1 MGARAL
7 SITRKIGR
15 ALRGRVSLRAAL
27 LETGRR
33 VVVVLRRRLE
43 RASPSG
49 RAEGYAATTARLA
62 SVFARMSGAELSA
75 HFRERA
81 TPHFFAGFDAAEG
94 EGFDA
99 TEVARFDAV
108 ENEGGRGRLAEK
120 SGGLIE
126 DARAVVEH
134 RLPLL
139 GYGTR
144 ELGAT
149 VDWLREPVSGV
160 RWPLEYHGDVVLA
173 RGDGSDVRVLWELN
187 RLGHLLTLGRAFAAT
202 SDEAWAEEFFAQVD
216 SWRAQNPVGFGPNW
230 ACAMEVALRAMNLL
244 AAFRLLRRSRALN
257 EERLSTLLALLDAH
271 GRHIRR
277 NLEFSYIAN
286 GNHYLSDVAGLVWL
300 GVCLP
305 ELRAAEGWRAFGLR
319 ELMRELDAQVLPDG
333 ADCEASTGY
342 HRFVTEL
349 FLYSFILCRANGI
362 RVAERHRQRLRSMLE
377 YVRAYLRPDG
387 RAPLVGDTDG
397 GQVLP
402 LVRRGADDHAYLL
415 AVGAALFHEPRF
427 KILEDAPEEIFWL
440 LGPEGV
446 RVYAELETAGTQP
459 ATPAAI
465 SAAFERAGTCVLREG
480 DLYLLLTAS
489 GAGLGGRGAHGHND
503 ALSLEVSACGVNFLA
518 DPGTYVYTSDTRARQ
533 LFRST
538 GYHSTVEVDGTE
550 QNTTFEDAPF
560 FIGDEARPRLLS
572 FASGDERDTASA
584 EHHGYERLPAGPV
597 THRRAVMFDKRER
610 YWLVEDS
617 LTGAGSHDFRFIFH
631 AAPGHEVRILN
642 GPGAEIR
649 DNSSV
654 GIRDISAV
662 EIHEGSAVENHERSA
677 VEIRHGSA
685 VEIVDGATGAR
696 LVVASL
702 EGSDALEG
710 VTLEARLSSR
720 EYGSKVET
728 VAAVWTLRASAPAC
742 ARWLLLPVCA
752 GEDASARLELLTRLR
767 IKAGECAR
775 GASLVADL
783 SNASSIVNL

>member
-33 VVVVLRRRLE
+33 SLVVLRRRLE
-43 RASPSG
+43 RASLS
-49 RAEGYAATTARLA
+49 RSAAKAARLA
-62 SVFARMSGAELSA
+62 PVFARMSGAELSA

-108 ENEGGRGRLAEK
+108 ENEGVRGRLAEK

-160 RWPLEYHGDVVLA
+160 RWPLEYHGDVVLV

-202 SDEAWAEEFFAQVD
+202 GDEAWAEEFFAQVD

-286 GNHYLSDVAGLVWL
+286 GNHYLSDVAGLLWL
-300 GVCLP
+300 GFCLP

-319 ELMRELDAQVLPDG
+319 ELLRELDAQVLPDG
-333 ADCEASTGY
+333 ADGEASTGY

-377 YVRAYLRPDG
+377 YMRAYLRPDG

-402 LVRRGADDHAYLL
+402 LVGRGADDHAYLL

-459 ATPAAI
+459 STSASTSTATLTATPASISTAT

-503 ALSLEVSACGVNFLA
+503 ALSLEVSACGVSFLA

-538 GYHSTVEVDGTE
+538 GYHSTVEVDGAE

-572 FASGDERDTASA
+572 FASGDERDIASA

-631 AAPGHEVRILN
+631 AAPRREVRILN

-662 EIHEGSAVENHERSA
+662 EIHEGSAVE
-677 VEIRHGSA
+677 
-685 VEIVDGATGAR
+685 IVDGATGAR

-710 VTLEARLSSR
+710 VTLEARRSSR

-752 GEDASARLELLTRLR
+752 GEDTAARLELLTRLR